1 MTIRILSLQPT
12 LTVARVAKRIDMLQ
26 RIGCKFESMGFERNL
41 STGRL
46 PNCPVE
52 SLGPIEHA
60 RYVSRVFKMA
70 CVVPKVRA
78 AVGRNDLVYAFN
90 PDMALLA
97 LIAGAGLRKPIVL
110 EVGDIR
116 EVQVDSGLQGLVFRR
131 IDRVLTGAC
140 RLLVLTAE
148 GYNNY
153 YQDWLGVT
161 TPRMVIENK
170 LDGPYG
176 AAVRADSPCGRTAAP
191 LTGRPLRIG
200 WFGLLRDEWSLSVLD
215 ALTRARPKRYSVL
228 LAGEPHYPLDEKKVQ
243 STVAGNP
250 AFEFRG
256 PYLHPDSLSAL
267 YADIDVV
274 MAGKPPTIPDA
285 WSRTNRLYDACLFAK
300 PLIVR
305 AGSGDASLV
314 QQHDI
319 GAVVQAEDVAAAAA
333 EIGVVQAEQWE
344 SWRANAAALP
354 LEVHTITNEADEL
367 QAALAALVAGTK
379 RPRDKRSAKAPG

>member
-12 LTVARVAKRIDMLQ
+12 LTIARVAKRIDMLQ
-26 RIGCKFESMGFERNL
+26 RTGCRFESLGFERNA

-46 PNCPVE
+46 PNCSVG
-52 SLGPIEHA
+52 SFGPLAHG
-60 RYVSRVFKMA
+60 RYLSRIPKM
-70 CVVPKVRA
+70 VGVLPKVRA
-78 AVGRNDLVYAFN
+78 AIGRNDLVYAFN

-97 LIAGAGLRKPIVL
+97 LVAGAGLRKPVVL

-116 EVQVDSGLQGLVFRR
+116 EVQVDAGLQGLAFRR
-131 IDRVLTGAC
+131 IDRILTGAC
-140 RLLVLTAE
+140 RLLVLTAD

-153 YQDWLGVT
+153 YQGWLGVA

-170 LDGPYG
+170 LDAPYA
-176 AAVRADSPCGRTAAP
+176 AAVRANSPGGRAAAP
-191 LTGRPLRIG
+191 LAGRPLRIG

-215 ALTRARPKRYSVL
+215 ALTRARPRRYSVL
-228 LAGEPHYPLDEKKVQ
+228 LAGKPHRPLDETRVR
-243 STVAGNP
+243 SAVAGNP

-256 PYLHPDSLSAL
+256 PYQHPDGLAAL

-314 QQHDI
+314 RRHDI
-319 GAVVQAEDVAAAAA
+319 GAVVQAEDAAAAAA
-333 EIGVVQAEQWE
+333 EIGAVEAEQWE

-354 LEVHTITNEADEL
+354 PEVHTITNEADEL
-367 QAALAALVAGTK
+367 QAALAALVAGAK
-379 RPRDKRSAKAPG
+379 RPPDRRSAKAPG